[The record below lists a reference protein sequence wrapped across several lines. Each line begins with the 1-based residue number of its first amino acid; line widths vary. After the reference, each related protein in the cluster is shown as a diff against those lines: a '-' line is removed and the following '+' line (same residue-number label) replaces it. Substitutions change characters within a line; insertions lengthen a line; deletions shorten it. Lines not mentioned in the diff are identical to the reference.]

1 MEIKA
6 KINKWGLNL
15 KVLCNEGNYKQCEN
29 KALRMGKNNSKQNK
43 SQRINL
49 QNKQAAHEA
58 QYQKNE
64 QPNHKM
70 GKRPKQI
77 FLQRRHTDV

>member
-1 MEIKA
+1 MKETISNVKIKPLEWE
-6 KINKWGLNL
+6 KII
-15 KVLCNEGNYKQCEN
+15 
-29 KALRMGKNNSKQNK
+29 ANK

-70 GKRPKQI
+70 IKRPKQI